1 MCSFE
6 RCWSSVEQK
15 YCLNAWI
22 MLIRYKDFVGHF
34 HFHGPC
40 DFPLGMWSPSA
51 SGIWCCHN
59 PGDLGDFCPTY
70 NHGTFTNTYENS
82 NQAWYCLKIML
93 QALCFMELY
102 NPTGKFRLQPASSG
116 MRPILQTV
124 KKNLEL
130 ESGRFETDTF
140 AVDILGVVGQRSW
153 WPLVLH
159 RAWIYTAGD
168 SLDHSF
174 LVGGWEPDFTLPII
188 LGMSSSQLTNSDFSH
203 QPFFFWRDGN
213 HLSHE
218 SYLVTSISWHLGS
231 ILGPKTGDETGMRC
245 CIKSRES
252 MHRFGMATTATMFAN
267 HFATSSNW
275 SFAVPALQASH
286 YICIYIY
293 IVIISIYIYI
303 YSSKW
308 PCSQD
313 LTLKIQLAC
322 VFFNNLWWFSGLIQ
336 WREAT
341 TRGFAHDAGPPALGS
356 ALAYLEKAGREC
368 WWISS
373 VAISGTDLLEVPAI
387 RSM

>member
-1 MCSFE
+1 MEPPAICQVGGFELFEPLGGNIIWVRFREHVRKTGKPCFFLSMCCTYIYIYIIHIYIYMCSFE

-22 MLIRYKDFVGHF
+22 MLIRYKDFLGHF

-82 NQAWYCLKIML
+82 NQAWYCLNIML

-102 NPTGKFRLQPASSG
+102 NPTGKFRLQPASPG

-140 AVDILGVVGQRSW
+140 AVDILGPVGQRSW

-168 SLDHSF
+168 SLDHYF
-174 LVGGWEPDFTLPII
+174 LVGGLEHDFLFFPSYWECHHP
-188 LGMSSSQLTNSDFSH
+188 N
-203 QPFFFWRDGN
+203 WRT
-213 HLSHE
+213 HIFH
-218 SYLVTSISWHLGS
+218 T
-231 ILGPKTGDETGMRC
+231 
-245 CIKSRES
+245 
-252 MHRFGMATTATMFAN
+252 N
-267 HFATSSNW
+267 HF
-275 SFAVPALQASH
+275 
-286 YICIYIY
+286 
-293 IVIISIYIYI
+293 
-303 YSSKW
+303 
-308 PCSQD
+308 
-313 LTLKIQLAC
+313 
-322 VFFNNLWWFSGLIQ
+322 FSEG
-336 WREAT
+336 W
-341 TRGFAHDAGPPALGS
+341 
-356 ALAYLEKAGREC
+356 
-368 WWISS
+368 
-373 VAISGTDLLEVPAI
+373 
-387 RSM
+387 